1 MSDDKPLQSKHGP
14 TWEKASPEGEILFRA
29 LQKAFPRTWVH
40 ADYVPSGKDG
50 KPSWLSMQLGEGYD
64 WQRYET
70 MRVNR
75 KKITPEW
82 AAELVAQFKT
92 MVTQTW
98 GKTTVQE
105 DL

>member
-1 MSDDKPLQSKHGP
+1 
-14 TWEKASPEGEILFRA
+14 
-29 LQKAFPRTWVH
+29 
-40 ADYVPSGKDG
+40 
-50 KPSWLSMQLGEGYD
+50 MQLGEGYD